1 MLPPGTFK
9 GKVAFVTGGGT
20 GLGRGIT
27 TKLSSL
33 GAQVVISSR
42 SIDVL
47 KQTADEIS
55 KQTGN
60 KVYAIAANVKNPDEV
75 KAAFD
80 EVEKLVGL
88 PHIIINNAAGNFVAP
103 SENLSPNAFKTI
115 VDTVL
120 NGTATVT
127 IEVGK
132 RLIAKKQP
140 ANFLNI
146 STIYATTGSAFVLP
160 SAAAKA
166 GVEAL
171 TKSLAAEWSKYGMR
185 FNCIAPGPIE
195 TKGAFSRLD
204 PTGEFK
210 GVMTKRMATQR
221 LGEIEELANMATY
234 LVSDYASWM
243 TGQVVNFDGGE
254 SVSMQGEFNYL
265 LKLPK
270 EKWEEMEKLIRKTK
284 GS

>member
-1 MLPPGTFK
+1 
-9 GKVAFVTGGGT
+9 
-20 GLGRGIT
+20 
-27 TKLSSL
+27 
-33 GAQVVISSR
+33 
-42 SIDVL
+42 L
-47 KQTADEIS
+47 KR
-55 KQTGN
+55 
-60 KVYAIAANVKNPDEV
+60 
-75 KAAFD
+75 
-80 EVEKLVGL
+80 
-88 PHIIINNAAGNFVAP
+88 NNQQ
-103 SENLSPNAFKTI
+103 I
-115 VDTVL
+115 
-120 NGTATVT
+120 
-127 IEVGK
+127 
-132 RLIAKKQP
+132 
-140 ANFLNI
+140 FLNI

-160 SAAAKA
+160 SASAKA

-221 LGEIEELANMATY
+221 LGEVEELANMATY
-234 LVSDYASWM
+234 LVSDYSSWM

-270 EKWEEMEKLIRKTK
+270 EKWDEMEKLIRKTK